1 MGGMGT
7 FELVARNPDYFAAA
21 FPICGGGNP
30 HWSNLL
36 KRTPFWIFY
45 GEDAGVV
52 SVDFS
57 RKMYEAL
64 SKEKASVRLTI
75 YPKVNHNSWDNSFA
89 EPDLMHWLFSNKR

>member
-1 MGGMGT
+1 MFFLWGSPFLIYLWHGMGSC
-7 FELVARNPDYFAAA
+7 EMQHGSL
-21 FPICGGGNP
+21 
-30 HWSNLL
+30 
-36 KRTPFWIFY
+36 WIFH
-45 GEDAGVV
+45 GEDDGVV